1 MRHNIISSNDLLEA
15 ATEKDMIAVDMLS
28 LTGLINGV
36 LSDDGIVE
44 KFLGSW

>member
-1 MRHNIISSNDLLEA
+1 MRHNIISLNDLLEA
-15 ATEKDMIAVDMLS
+15 ATEKDIIVVDMLS

-44 KFLGSW
+44 KCLGS